1 MSEAWSI
8 LHTKPLRPIDLKTAK
23 ETDYTTHLHEILQ
36 DHLLDSGTVEG
47 FTREVFSS
55 VGRPEVRNYNGER
68 TGKKPD
74 MVAYLA
80 DRPNVKS
87 SQDGIFIECKPVDS
101 RHSLVSDYCDA
112 GVARFV
118 VGDYA
123 WAMTE
128 ALMVGYNTV
137 HAKPSVALAA
147 PFKQRAKVVRASGQ
161 PRDCAVSPYK
171 PVVATTRH
179 KRTFR
184 VNGRRVPDI
193 RLRHLWLAGALQ
205 ASA

>member
-1 MSEAWSI
+1 M
-8 LHTKPLRPIDLKTAK
+8 AK
-23 ETDYTTHLHEILQ
+23 ETDFTTHLHEILQ
-36 DHLLDSGTVEG
+36 DHLLDSGAVEG
-47 FTREVFSS
+47 FTREVFAS
-55 VGRPEVRNYNGER
+55 VGRPEVRNFDGEK

-101 RHSLVSDYCDA
+101 AHSLLSDYCDA

-137 HAKPSVALAA
+137 HDKPSLALVA
-147 PFKQRAKVVRASGQ
+147 PFKQRAKVVQASGKLRDCRAS
-161 PRDCAVSPYK
+161 PHK

-184 VNGRRVPDI
+184 VNGKRVPDI
-193 RLRHLWLAGALQ
+193 VLRHLWLATRT
-205 ASA
+205 ASRG